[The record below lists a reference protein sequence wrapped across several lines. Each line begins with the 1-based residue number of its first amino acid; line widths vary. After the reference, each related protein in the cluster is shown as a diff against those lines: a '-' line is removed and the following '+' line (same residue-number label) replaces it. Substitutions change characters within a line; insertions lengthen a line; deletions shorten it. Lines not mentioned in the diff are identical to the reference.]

1 MAIAEAYRRK
11 KRQEANSIRKEEVQ
25 KAKKFTE
32 IINDRGSRS
41 SRRARVLEVSPFCC
55 GCTTKLTKTLQ
66 DVENGKDR
74 EKALDK
80 RIDEIKEQN
89 KAILKRN
96 KEIEKD
102 KELYG

>member
-1 MAIAEAYRRK
+1 MR
-11 KRQEANSIRKEEVQ
+11 
-25 KAKKFTE
+25 
-32 IINDRGSRS
+32 
-41 SRRARVLEVSPFCC
+41 C
-55 GCTTKLTKTLQ
+55 LQ

-80 RIDEIKEQN
+80 RINEIKEQN